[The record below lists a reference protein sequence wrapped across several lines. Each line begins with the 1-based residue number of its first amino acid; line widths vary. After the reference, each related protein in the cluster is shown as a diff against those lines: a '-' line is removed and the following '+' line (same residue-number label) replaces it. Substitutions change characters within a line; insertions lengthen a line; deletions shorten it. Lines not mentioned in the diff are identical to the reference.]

1 MATGFNPYGA
11 SQGQNF
17 LDLIAHA
24 QLRGKHTKDA
34 TKMQMSKMQEEY
46 EKDLEDAKKAALK
59 KQNKN
64 KGLFKGLDFLA
75 SAFLGPLGT
84 GIVKGLTSAGRVG
97 DARSGAKKL
106 LSDVDLKR
114 WDKTF
119 LKDSSKAYRE
129 QAEDTQMST
138 GDILRGA
145 IGGGISGYAGSKL
158 LGGGEQSP
166 FQKWREGRQAGKA
179 FKEAESLAFDKFS
192 ASPELDVLD
201 PLTGLTS
208 SQKFIQDKLMEKG
221 FENVPSKALGSKT
234 PGLSNLWE
242 NLTKQGGITGGM
254 EEVKSAMMLP
264 MLLQQILGDY

>member
-1 MATGFNPYGA
+1 MAVGFNPYGA

-17 LDLIAHA
+17 LDLMAHA

-34 TKMQMSKMQEEY
+34 TRMQMSKMQEEY
-46 EKDLEDAKKAALK
+46 EKDLEDARKAALK

-64 KGLFKGLDFLA
+64 KGLFKGLDFIA
-75 SAFLGPLGT
+75 STFLGPIGT
-84 GIVKGLTSAGRVG
+84 AVVKGLTSAGRVG
-97 DARSGAKKL
+97 DARAGAKKL

-114 WDKTF
+114 WDKIF
-119 LKDSSKAYRE
+119 LKDSLKAYRE
-129 QAEDTQMST
+129 QAEDTQMSA

-166 FQKWREGRQAGKA
+166 FQKWREGRQAKSMLG
-179 FKEAESLAFDKFS
+179 D
-192 ASPELDVLD
+192 
-201 PLTGLTS
+201 LTS
-208 SQKFIQDKLMEKG
+208 QAEDQLIESGVTELSDEAINKQLSSLLEAKNL
-221 FENVPSKALGSKT
+221 PSLNILQSKT

-242 NLTKQGGITGGM
+242 NLTKQGGIKGGM